1 MKNLTSAVLLIFF
14 CLSSNAQNQT
24 QIPHN
29 CPAGTQPA
37 TAHITGTITTYDC
50 DASSSEECKK
60 SPIKSTQQI
69 SYNQSYCA
77 SDVDLKNFKNECPNI
92 HLNKSE
98 NMELSCKLTLE
109 NE

>member
-37 TAHITGTITTYDC
+37 TAHITGTITTYNCDTSSREDC
-50 DASSSEECKK
+50 QKA
-60 SPIKSTQQI
+60 PIKRTRQI
-69 SYNQSYCA
+69 SYNLSYCA
-77 SDVDLKNFKNECPNI
+77 SNVDLNN
-92 HLNKSE
+92 
-98 NMELSCKLTLE
+98 LE
-109 NE
+109 NDYPHTK